1 MQVELRLNTKCSDEH
16 VLLKFKKLFI
26 QYANIA
32 CNSFRAKN
40 MNKEL
45 LNSLHTSWD
54 LKQVINIIANSIIV
68 NHVGSNYIFRTDS
81 SIKSPEGISLDN
93 IIRFID
99 YGTLNVKGI
108 MLIKDSFVYA
118 KDNLLIWGGII

>member
-1 MQVELRLNTKCSDEH
+1 MKVELRLITKCTDEL
-16 VLLKFKKLFI
+16 VLLKFRKLFI
-26 QYANIA
+26 QYANIG
-32 CNSFRAKN
+32 CNSLKAKN
-40 MNKEL
+40 INKEL
-45 LNSLHTSWD
+45 FNSLNISWD
-54 LKQVINIIANSIIV
+54 LKYIINIIANTIII
-68 NHVGSNYIFRTDS
+68 NHVGNNYIFRIDN

-93 IIRFID
+93 IVRFID